1 LSKINSISIV
11 TSERYALALFEL
23 AREDSDLD
31 KIKQDTKDLL
41 DLYKSSEEM
50 QDFIKNPTQ
59 DLKIQLYFVEKI
71 SEIMKFST
79 TLKNFLSILV
89 NKRRIFHIEKIVE
102 SFLKL
107 LAKKKG
113 EVSASLISSR
123 KLKEE
128 EIKKVSEELSKA
140 SGTSI
145 NFKFIVDESLIGGL
159 KIQLG
164 SLMIDTSIKNKLQK
178 YQQMMIAK

>member
-1 LSKINSISIV
+1 
-11 TSERYALALFEL
+11 
-23 AREDSDLD
+23 
-31 KIKQDTKDLL
+31 
-41 DLYKSSEEM
+41 M
-50 QDFIKNPTQ
+50 
-59 DLKIQLYFVEKI
+59 
-71 SEIMKFST
+71 
-79 TLKNFLSILV
+79 
-89 NKRRIFHIEKIVE
+89 
-102 SFLKL
+102 
-107 LAKKKG
+107 
-113 EVSASLISSR
+113 ISSR